1 MLASEER
8 DPHPR
13 AETVFCFLW
22 AAAELFDLACFPD
35 WITHP
40 AGIGLFLAAVS
51 LLLKP
56 SSSTR
61 LLTLC
66 LLDVAY
72 LWVKSP
78 WTPNHFLFKG
88 LVCLSLLT
96 VALRR
101 GRREAFAAEA
111 ASILRLE
118 LCALYFF
125 SFFHKLNWDFLAS
138 SKSCAG
144 FMLAGLSERFPFVP
158 VGGWVDVGAVWG
170 TFLIEG
176 GLPVLL
182 LIPRTRHWGLFLA
195 WGFHFL
201 LSFHPRPGI
210 YAFSAM
216 VFALLS
222 LFLPTDFY
230 AHWERRIVGHPHW
243 PAMRERFL
251 QSGHAWLTTFFL
263 AAAAVTVVSALALW
277 ASGVNLRGTNLSEW
291 PRSVGMFVWIPYA
304 LVLLAALWI
313 GWPPSAP
320 RPISFQPAYRS
331 PALAVVAL
339 VFLNGMAPYL
349 GFQTVRVLSM
359 FSNLRTEGGASN
371 HMLIPVGWQ
380 IAGYQTDLV
389 EIVSSSE
396 QVLQFYA
403 DARQWIPFAEVRR
416 RIWDS
421 ADPTTVKFIRR
432 GRTYSVNT
440 GEPNAAQQVPPL
452 GIFAGKILAFR
463 GINQNG
469 SAECLW

>member
-1 MLASEER
+1 MLEREER
-8 DPHPR
+8 DPHPS
-13 AETVFCFLW
+13 AETVFCFSW

-40 AGIGLFLAAVS
+40 AGVGLFLAAVS
-51 LLLKP
+51 VLLKP

-96 VALRR
+96 VAMRP

-111 ASILRLE
+111 AAVLRLE

-125 SFFHKLNWDFLAS
+125 SFFHKLNWDFFAS
-138 SKSCAG
+138 PHSCAG
-144 FMLAGLSERFPFVP
+144 FMLTGLAEKLPFVP
-158 VGGWVDVGAVWG
+158 AGGWVDVGAVWG

-182 LIPRTRHWGLFLA
+182 LIPRTRFWGLLLA

-216 VFALLS
+216 MYALLS
-222 LFLPTDFY
+222 LFLPADFY
-230 AHWERRIVGHPHW
+230 AHWERQIAGRPRWRAI
-243 PAMRERFL
+243 RERFL
-251 QSGHAWLTTFFL
+251 QSGGVWLRTFFL
-263 AAAAVTVVSALALW
+263 GAAGVAVVAAAGLL
-277 ASGVNLRGTNLSEW
+277 ASGVNLRGTQLSEW
-291 PRSVGMFVWIPYA
+291 PRLAGMVVWIPYA
-304 LVLLAALWI
+304 LILLAALWI

-320 RPISFQPAYRS
+320 RPIRFRPAYRS
-331 PALAVVAL
+331 AALAVVAL
-339 VFLNGMAPYL
+339 IILNGLAPYL

-359 FSNLRTEGGASN
+359 FSNLRTEGGTSN
-371 HMLIPVGWQ
+371 HMLIPVDWQ
-380 IAGYQTDLV
+380 IADYQTDLV
-389 EIVSSSE
+389 EIVASTE
-396 QVLQFYA
+396 PVLQFYA

-416 RIWDS
+416 RIWGS
-421 ADPTTVKFIRR
+421 AAPTTVKFIRR

-440 GEPNAAQQVPPL
+440 GEPNAAEQVPPL
-452 GIFAGKILAFR
+452 NFFARKILAFR

-469 SAECLW
+469 IAECLW